1 MFPLLFISLW
11 LRTHSAS
18 GSQSG
23 AASERFC
30 DGQNCY
36 AVQWGHVSF
45 GEAADM
51 CRRREGVLTSMRSPR
66 EADSIRRLL
75 LSAPGAEY
83 PLSLWIGLRK
93 GAKTCSSPEGRLR
106 GYAWLSG
113 DAASNYSAWAREPPT
128 TCTHELCV
136 SLEVRLERQRRLG
149 FGWSSS
155 KCGRTRGGFVC
166 RSRRPPPP
174 GTCPLLRAAEGT
186 RISYARPDPGGGGAV
201 PPAPAPGLP
210 RDSVAVV
217 SCANGHSVALR
228 CEQREAGLGWSRD
241 SPAGLCHECGTG
253 RGRCPHGCFDG
264 AEGYYCH
271 CGRGFAVD
279 PGRAAA
285 ADTRPSAPPPPRPAG
300 PPGAT
305 PTPTA
310 SGQDRAAPSHPNR
323 LFVPVLIGL
332 SVLVLLIAAVVA
344 IFQCCFRKPGAKRQP
359 PREAAPSSDRSSPL
373 LQVSSTD
380 PAARAA
386 AGSPETR
393 TDRSAPLPR
402 KPTSHMLF

>member
-136 SLEVRLERQRRLG
+136 SLEVRLERHKEQFRVLTMLTIL
-149 FGWSSS
+149 FNDDQDFQAVS
-155 KCGRTRGGFVC
+155 K
-166 RSRRPPPP
+166 
-174 GTCPLLRAAEGT
+174 
-186 RISYARPDPGGGGAV
+186 Y
-201 PPAPAPGLP
+201 
-210 RDSVAVV
+210 
-217 SCANGHSVALR
+217 
-228 CEQREAGLGWSRD
+228 
-241 SPAGLCHECGTG
+241 
-253 RGRCPHGCFDG
+253 
-264 AEGYYCH
+264 
-271 CGRGFAVD
+271 
-279 PGRAAA
+279 
-285 ADTRPSAPPPPRPAG
+285 
-300 PPGAT
+300 
-305 PTPTA
+305 
-310 SGQDRAAPSHPNR
+310 
-323 LFVPVLIGL
+323 
-332 SVLVLLIAAVVA
+332 
-344 IFQCCFRKPGAKRQP
+344 
-359 PREAAPSSDRSSPL
+359 
-373 LQVSSTD
+373 
-380 PAARAA
+380 
-386 AGSPETR
+386 
-393 TDRSAPLPR
+393 
-402 KPTSHMLF
+402 